1 MSTIKDYLEMSP
13 MQQAI
18 QNEKFWEQTISIQK
32 VIHDHWEASGLMA
45 LQQSIQLAIQP
56 TIDAMAPLSSV
67 LAESMA
73 GVASI
78 NKLNLGLQ
86 QFQDIHNVMQPM
98 AEYQSLLHEISKS
111 ISIKSISD
119 SIDLS
124 ELKFDFDITDD
135 SNVTAD
141 SLSEEESELVNEISR
156 DSKLIN
162 YLKSKYQQFKELPPE
177 KVALYLWN
185 NYIRPI
191 IIGLITANLTK

>member
-1 MSTIKDYLEMSP
+1 MDFNDLH
-13 MQQAI
+13 
-18 QNEKFWEQTISIQK
+18 EKLWEQTLSVQK

-56 TIDAMAPLSSV
+56 TLDAMAPLSS
-67 LAESMA
+67 AFNESMA
-73 GVASI
+73 GIASI
-78 NKLNLGLQ
+78 NKLHLGLQ
-86 QFQDIHNVMQPM
+86 QFQDIHNVIQPM
-98 AEYQSLLHEISKS
+98 AEYQSLLHKISKS

-124 ELKFDFDITDD
+124 ELKLDFDITDD

-141 SLSEEESELVNEISR
+141 SLSEEEFELVNEISR
-156 DSKLIN
+156 DSKLIS
-162 YLKSKYQQFKELPPE
+162 YLKSKCQQFKELPPE

-191 IIGLITANLTK
+191 IIGLITANLAK